1 MTTSVEREI
10 SAEQLHRLLA
20 RWQRDGLLDAT
31 EVARIEASE
40 ARRDAMRAGV
50 QPTRPVV
57 RATGSLIAEGLG
69 YAGAALFVAAIGRLI
84 GPDWSD
90 LSLGV
95 QVLLAAVATA
105 ALLAAGFVVPERL
118 EAPGQRLRAMLWAS
132 STALGFGMWTIVAGR
147 WFGWETR
154 EVVVFAAALSTAQAL
169 LLWQR
174 SRHLPQHLAAFAAIA
189 VLVGALSTYL
199 PGVGHHPAAAVAVAC
214 VGGAWVLLGQLGV
227 IQPQVTACL
236 LGSTAAVI
244 SAQTTTQWKWG
255 AIFALVLTAA
265 VLTFAVWRHSL
276 ALLGVGTYAVLTS
289 VLAAAERFF
298 PGSAGTTVGLML
310 AGAVLVI
317 CALWTARRGRA
328 GRLRPSG
335 GTGE

>member
-1 MTTSVEREI
+1 MTTSLEREI

-20 RWQRDGLLDAT
+20 RWQADGLLDAT
-31 EVARIEASE
+31 EVARIEEAE
-40 ARRDAMRAGV
+40 ARRGATRAGV
-50 QPTRPVV
+50 QPTRPGV
-57 RATGSLIAEGLG
+57 RVTGSLIAEGLG
-69 YAGAALFVAAIGRLI
+69 YAGAALFVAAVGRLI
-84 GPDWSD
+84 GPHWSD

-105 ALLAAGFVVPERL
+105 ALLAAGFVVPESL
-118 EAPGQRLRAMLWAS
+118 EAPGQRLRAMLWAG
-132 STALGFGMWTIVAGR
+132 STALGFGTWAIAAGR

-154 EVVVFAAALSTAQAL
+154 EVLAFAAALTTAQAL

-174 SRHLPQHLAAFAAIA
+174 SRHLPQHLVAFAVIA

-199 PGVGHHPAAAVAVAC
+199 PAVGHHSAAAVAVAC
-214 VGGAWVLLGQLGV
+214 LGAAWVLLGQRGV
-227 IQPQVTACL
+227 VQPQLTAYL
-236 LGSTAAVI
+236 LGSTAAVL

-265 VLTFAVWRHSL
+265 VITLAVWRHSL
-276 ALLGVGTYAVLTS
+276 ALLGVGTYALLTS

-298 PGSAGTTVGLML
+298 PGSAGTTVALML

-328 GRLRPSG
+328 GRPRRSG
-335 GTGE
+335 GTDE